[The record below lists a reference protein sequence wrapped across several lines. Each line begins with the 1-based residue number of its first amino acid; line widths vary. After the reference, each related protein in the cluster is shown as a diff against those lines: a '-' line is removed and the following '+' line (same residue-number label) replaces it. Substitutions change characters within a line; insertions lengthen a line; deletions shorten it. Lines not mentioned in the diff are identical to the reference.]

1 MVSVFDFT
9 CRPSQIMGITDNYTA
24 FCFDEACAYIVR
36 QIRDGEKPVVRVE
49 HKHNNEIVYSR
60 PSDLYRRYD

>member
-36 QIRDGEKPVVRVE
+36 QIRDGKEPVVRVE
-49 HKHNNEIVYSR
+49 HNETVYNR